1 MLITLMTILILGASS
16 TGLLDYISDTQDQI
30 KIVLQK
36 GERRQEALASVK
48 EMKKRTKARN
58 KQVNKARKEMSKT
71 LARSDAT
78 ITDIDAVWDV
88 YFAAVAEYNKDMLD
102 LRFTLRDQLTRDE
115 WQQVFSVDRSN

>member
-1 MLITLMTILILGASS
+1 MLIALVTILILGASS

-30 KIVLQK
+30 KIVMRK
-36 GERRQEALASVK
+36 DERRQEALAAVK

-58 KQVNKARKEMSKT
+58 KQINKARKEMSKT

-102 LRFTLRDQLTRDE
+102 LRFTLRDQLTREE